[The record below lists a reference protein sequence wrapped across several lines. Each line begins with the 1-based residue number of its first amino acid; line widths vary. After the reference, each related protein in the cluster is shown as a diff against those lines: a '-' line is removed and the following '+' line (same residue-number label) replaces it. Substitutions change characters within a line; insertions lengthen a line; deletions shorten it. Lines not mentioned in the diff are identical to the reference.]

1 MPLLEMASRDR
12 RLLLAQLV
20 EVGDRWALSASY
32 DLPGA
37 EVLEAARAAG
47 LEGVVAK
54 RAGSPYLPG
63 RRSADWVKVKLLA
76 TQEVVIGGWTEGKGS
91 RAGRF
96 GALLVGVP
104 GPEGPARAG
113 LHYAGKVGTGFSE
126 ESGEELLRPDKAPD
140 EVVREP

>member
-63 RRSADWVKVKLLA
+63 RRSADWVKLKLLA

-104 GPEGPARAG
+104 GPEGPARRAPLRRQG
-113 LHYAGKVGTGFSE
+113 WDGVQR
-126 ESGEELLRPDKAPD
+126 GEWGRAPSARQGARRGRP
-140 EVVREP
+140 